1 MQTETET
8 LTVQEVASY
17 LRVSRQ
23 TVYTL
28 IREGK
33 IPHFKIGNKVRI
45 KRTDLA
51 TMTNTQPKTT
61 GETTNG

>member
-1 MQTETET
+1 MQTETAT
-8 LTVQEVASY
+8 LTVTEVASY

-33 IPHFKIGNKVRI
+33 IPHFKIGSKVRI
-45 KRTDLA
+45 KRTDLIA
-51 TMTNTQPKTT
+51 MTNTQPK
-61 GETTNG
+61 EKPNE

>member
-1 MQTETET
+1 VQTETAT

-45 KRTDLA
+45 KRTDLIA
-51 TMTNTQPKTT
+51 MTNTQPQTP

>member
-1 MQTETET
+1 MQTEKET

-51 TMTNTQPKTT
+51 TMTNTEPK
-61 GETTNG
+61 EKPNE

>member
-1 MQTETET
+1 MQIEAYTAE
-8 LTVQEVASY
+8 EVAKI

-33 IPHFKIGNKVRI
+33 IPHFKVGNKVRI
-45 KRTDLA
+45 KRADLDKI
-51 TMTNTQPKTT
+51 TNTETQPETT
-61 GETTNG
+61 GEVK

>member
-1 MQTETET
+1 MQTET

-23 TVYTL
+23 TVYTM

-33 IPHFKIGNKVRI
+33 IPHFKVGNKVRI
-45 KRTDLA
+45 KRADLEA
-51 TMTNTQPKTT
+51 LTNTKPQEKPN
-61 GETTNG
+61 E

>member
-1 MQTETET
+1 VQTETET

-45 KRTDLA
+45 KRADLI
-51 TMTNTQPKTT
+51 TMTNTQPTT
-61 GETTNG
+61 GETTNV

>member
-1 MQTETET
+1 MQTETAT

-28 IREGK
+28 IRDGK

-45 KRTDLA
+45 KRTDLVA
-51 TMTNTQPKTT
+51 MTNTQPTT
-61 GETTNG
+61 GETKNG

>member
-1 MQTETET
+1 MQTETAT
-8 LTVQEVASY
+8 LTVTEVASY

-45 KRTDLA
+45 KRTDLIA
-51 TMTNTQPKTT
+51 MTNTQPNQKPQ
-61 GETTNG
+61 E

>member
-1 MQTETET
+1 MQTETAT

-45 KRTDLA
+45 KRTDLI
-51 TMTNTQPKTT
+51 TMTNTQPQTT

>member
-1 MQTETET
+1 MQTET

-23 TVYTL
+23 TVYTM

-33 IPHFKIGNKVRI
+33 IPHFKVGNKVRI
-45 KRTDLA
+45 KRADLEA
-51 TMTNTQPKTT
+51 LTNTQPQTT
-61 GETTNG
+61 GETTNV

>member
-1 MQTETET
+1 MQTET
-8 LTVQEVASY
+8 LTVQEVAIY

-45 KRTDLA
+45 KRTDLIA
-51 TMTNTQPKTT
+51 MTNTEPKST
-61 GETTNG
+61 GEN

>member
-51 TMTNTQPKTT
+51 TMTNTQPTT
-61 GETTNG
+61 GETTNV

>member
-1 MQTETET
+1 VQTETAT
-8 LTVQEVASY
+8 LTVTEVASY

-45 KRTDLA
+45 KRTDLIA
-51 TMTNTQPKTT
+51 MTNTQPNQKPQ
-61 GETTNG
+61 E

>member
-1 MQTETET
+1 VQTET

-45 KRTDLA
+45 KRTDLD
-51 TMTNTQPKTT
+51 TMTNTS
-61 GETTNG
+61 

>member
-1 MQTETET
+1 MQTETAT

-45 KRTDLA
+45 KRTDLIA
-51 TMTNTQPKTT
+51 MTNTQPQTT

>member
-28 IREGK
+28 IRDGK

-45 KRTDLA
+45 KRTDLIA
-51 TMTNTQPKTT
+51 MTNTQPQEKPN
-61 GETTNG
+61 E